1 MKFSREWATP
11 LTAGAFIVLA
21 VTGLLMFF
29 HLDRGLNH
37 LVHEWIGW
45 LLFIGVICHV
55 TANFLGLKKHLS
67 GSLGKVVIAI
77 FVAILGLSFIQP
89 EERKRPPGWAQ
100 PVKALAFLSLNEL
113 ASVAKINVD
122 EVRARLTESGLNPTS
137 NEQSIKDLVGHNLRK
152 QVTALSVIFPEES
165 ED

>member
-37 LVHEWIGW
+37 LAHEWIGW
-45 LLFIGVICHV
+45 LLVLGVVCHV
-55 TANFLGLKKHLS
+55 TANFLGFKKHLS
-67 GSLGKVVIAI
+67 GMLGKALIIAFI
-77 FVAILGLSFIQP
+77 LVLGLSFVQP

-100 PVKALAFLSLNEL
+100 PVKALAFLPLSEL
-113 ASVAKINVD
+113 ASVARISVD

-137 NEQSIKDLVGHNLRK
+137 DEQSIKDLVGHNLRK
-152 QVTALSVIFPEES
+152 QVAALNAIFPEDS
-165 ED
+165 EE